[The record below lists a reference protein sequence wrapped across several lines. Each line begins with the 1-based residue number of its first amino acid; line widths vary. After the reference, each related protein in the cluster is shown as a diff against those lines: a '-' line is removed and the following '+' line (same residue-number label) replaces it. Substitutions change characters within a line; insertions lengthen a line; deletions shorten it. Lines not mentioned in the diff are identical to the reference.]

1 MLNNKMIIKAGV
13 SYIFLQISFRHILH
27 ESRKSAFDC
36 FNEKIVFIKHIIVQI
51 SFKVI

>member
-1 MLNNKMIIKAGV
+1 MLNNKKNDYQSGG
-13 SYIFLQISFRHILH
+13 YIFLQIRFRHILH

-51 SFKVI
+51 SF